1 MPTQIETDRPYALAA
16 GVGRP
21 VVWFTSTIT
30 VKASSPGIGVT
41 EVLMSPGEEPPLHIH
56 KNEDE
61 WLYVLEGAMTF
72 HVGGQN
78 HPRKMKRSFRSRA
91 GSGTPSASK
100 HRKPV
105 FRIMNTSGGFE
116 RMFELAPKARKAA
129 RALTAFGMD
138 VVGPHPRQAATAAWD
153 RICDS

>member
-1 MPTQIETDRPYALAA
+1 
-16 GVGRP
+16 
-21 VVWFTSTIT
+21 
-30 VKASSPGIGVT
+30 
-41 EVLMSPGEEPPLHIH
+41 MSPGEEPPLH

-61 WLYVLEGAMTF
+61 WLYVLEGAKTF

-78 HPRKMKRSFRSRA
+78 HREKWKRSFRSRA

-105 FRIMNTSGGFE
+105 FLVMNPPGGFE
-116 RMFELAPKARKAA
+116 RMFELAPNTPEEAT